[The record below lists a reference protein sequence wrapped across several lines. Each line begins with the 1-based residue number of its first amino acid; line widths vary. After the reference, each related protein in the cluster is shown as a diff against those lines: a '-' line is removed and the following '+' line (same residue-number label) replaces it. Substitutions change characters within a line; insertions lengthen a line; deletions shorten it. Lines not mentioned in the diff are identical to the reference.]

1 MYSERINTKTK
12 PMKTE
17 MKIKDKKRYSQR
29 WHNLQWN
36 KITKYVEVLQK
47 EIALA
52 KRSRKTSKMY
62 ASQDKLLRSFQGRAL
77 AVRRATALNKGK
89 TTAGIDGVLYT
100 KAYEKYAAIS
110 ELKTLLE
117 MKNYKADPV
126 IRVYIPKPNTDKWRP
141 LGIPTMRDRCYQA
154 LHHLILDPVVEEK
167 SDLTSYGFRRNRST
181 ADAINR
187 IYHILRQ
194 NGGRKRWSY
203 WVWDADIEKCFD
215 EISHE
220 FLLKTLAKGHVWD
233 TKPYEQWLKAGVKDK
248 GVIIYPEKGT
258 PQGGIISPLL
268 CNVALNGL
276 DKIIRPYKNRPNSVQ
291 DKKHIGRHFVR
302 YADDFII
309 TSRTREDLES
319 IISKVKAFLLK
330 RGLQISEEK
339 TRIVHIDEGF
349 EFLSWEIKNRRFRYD
364 LNKRSETG
372 IQSEKVLVI
381 RPTTQSVK
389 RIRASVRNI
398 LEKHRRAPFGAI
410 IKALNPVLRGWC
422 NYYRHEEQGQIAIQK
437 VGHYV
442 MRTVLRFLVKR
453 HKNRPLSWIIKKYRY
468 SSDTRT
474 WIFGTAEGS
483 RLVDCSELTLKRH
496 KKQLEL
502 NKNPYVDIEYFKERR
517 SMLLLD
523 GLYDKVLKKYQDSCA
538 FCNEKFEPDDAI
550 EFHHIKPVRK
560 NGKSTVK
567 NLMPL
572 HQTCHHAITYGRLN
586 STSPK
591 YHK

>member
-1 MYSERINTKTK
+1 
-12 PMKTE
+12 
-17 MKIKDKKRYSQR
+17 
-29 WHNLQWN
+29 
-36 KITKYVEVLQK
+36 
-47 EIALA
+47 
-52 KRSRKTSKMY
+52 
-62 ASQDKLLRSFQGRAL
+62 
-77 AVRRATALNKGK
+77 
-89 TTAGIDGVLYT
+89 
-100 KAYEKYAAIS
+100 
-110 ELKTLLE
+110 
-117 MKNYKADPV
+117 
-126 IRVYIPKPNTDKWRP
+126 
-141 LGIPTMRDRCYQA
+141 
-154 LHHLILDPVVEEK
+154 
-167 SDLTSYGFRRNRST
+167 
-181 ADAINR
+181 
-187 IYHILRQ
+187 
-194 NGGRKRWSY
+194 
-203 WVWDADIEKCFD
+203 
-215 EISHE
+215 
-220 FLLKTLAKGHVWD
+220 
-233 TKPYEQWLKAGVKDK
+233 
-248 GVIIYPEKGT
+248 
-258 PQGGIISPLL
+258 
-268 CNVALNGL
+268 
-276 DKIIRPYKNRPNSVQ
+276 
-291 DKKHIGRHFVR
+291 
-302 YADDFII
+302 
-309 TSRTREDLES
+309 
-319 IISKVKAFLLK
+319 
-330 RGLQISEEK
+330 
-339 TRIVHIDEGF
+339 
-349 EFLSWEIKNRRFRYD
+349 
-364 LNKRSETG
+364 
-372 IQSEKVLVI
+372 
-381 RPTTQSVK
+381 VK